1 MEKNWHKTFL
11 KSEIDNEEAKEYE
24 TPNGQKI
31 AIFNV
36 NNEFY
41 ATEAYCTHENVSLC
55 DGFIDGDT
63 VECPLHQG
71 VFSIS
76 SGKVME
82 SPPTKD
88 LKTYETKIEEEYVY
102 IKLSD

>member
-1 MEKNWHKTFL
+1 MEKDWHKTFL

-24 TPNGQKI
+24 TPNGKKI

-76 SGKVME
+76 SG
-82 SPPTKD
+82 
-88 LKTYETKIEEEYVY
+88 
-102 IKLSD
+102 